1 MFGLQR
7 GLDRRD
13 DGRADRRSPAT
24 VTFGMNTENKVPVW
38 VTSRHLSR
46 SIQTRWAYQS
56 CWLAWPMAGSAPAAA
71 STPWRCIAASRVMI
85 VGKATDDRRAERR
98 GLAPVEC
105 GDVLVADLGHF
116 LDMPHDTSGPAQ
128 RLAQHLGDIV
138 RAGTA
143 GAVGDPWVSALPC
156 RRRPA
161 HKRCP
166 GRMTIALV
174 GAEALAPIRWWC
186 SVCDDEG
193 VISNW
198 ADSPYDLR
206 RRRLGVAGDVDEV
219 IVSDKTAAALR
230 ELVLL
235 DPDCERL
242 VFGMRAHPDGAAL
255 LTSADDLE
263 ELIGF
268 VAAEANH
275 EPNRRR
281 QDRLDAAFNAL
292 TEAAQTLYG

>member
-1 MFGLQR
+1 
-7 GLDRRD
+7 
-13 DGRADRRSPAT
+13 
-24 VTFGMNTENKVPVW
+24 
-38 VTSRHLSR
+38 
-46 SIQTRWAYQS
+46 
-56 CWLAWPMAGSAPAAA
+56 
-71 STPWRCIAASRVMI
+71 MI
-85 VGKATDDRRAERR
+85 IGNATDDRRAERR
-98 GLAPVEC
+98 GLAPVEY
-105 GDVLVADLGHF
+105 GDVLAADLGHF

-156 RRRPA
+156 RRRRA

-219 IVSDKTAAALR
+219 IVSDNTAAALR

-242 VFGMRAHPDGAAL
+242 VFGMRAHPDGAAM

-292 TEAAQTLYG
+292 TEAAQTLYS